1 MGAMDNTYYRLF
13 ARGVYRLSK
22 KRFSPIAA
30 CDIGLR
36 FININFEDDYLDSE
50 SSSYSGSGT
59 HFFIAPAVGGS
70 LRMASNSYLS
80 LKVGYQ
86 IEKDLS
92 GLLVNLGFTH
102 TFGWGIG
109 KK

>member
-1 MGAMDNTYYRLF
+1 MYDSYRLF
-13 ARGVYRLSK
+13 ARGVYRFSK

-36 FININFEDDYLDSE
+36 FNSV
-50 SSSYSGSGT
+50 T
-59 HFFIAPAVGGS
+59 QFFVAPAVGGS
-70 LRMASNSYLS
+70 VRMGSNSYLN
-80 LKVGYQ
+80 LKVGYH

-92 GLLVNLGFTH
+92 GLLANLGFTH
-102 TFGWGIG
+102 TFGWGFG